1 MSAYCIKVSEPGDF
15 LTSVFKQ
22 EQYMSIFLAAHV
34 LLVSVLNPC
43 FLLHAHFF
51 CAPRKNIDWKTAFY
65 SFCYFRMLLFIEL
78 LNPSLL
84 CSTLRSAVTATLT
97 LQISPHATGQCLF
110 LYSCCL
116 HWMYIDWKIRFYN
129 TCCLLMLPFLPFS
142 NSFVCSTAEQ
152 SIQLFARV
160 TGHSLFLESRCLQ
173 LYIYVCLCEYSC
185 SHLS

>member
-1 MSAYCIKVSEPGDF
+1 MSAYCIKVFEHGDF

-51 CAPRKNIDWKTAFY
+51 CAPQKNIDWKTAFY

-78 LNPSLL
+78 LIPSLL
-84 CSTLRSAVTATLT
+84 CSTLRSALTATLT

-116 HWMYIDWKIRFYN
+116 HWMSLNATSNFLQILEKTTLEAWQITEEEHLGASAVSFMVLFTQVWFPMSR
-129 TCCLLMLPFLPFS
+129 LLL
-142 NSFVCSTAEQ
+142 
-152 SIQLFARV
+152 
-160 TGHSLFLESRCLQ
+160 
-173 LYIYVCLCEYSC
+173 
-185 SHLS
+185 

>member
-1 MSAYCIKVSEPGDF
+1 MSAYCIKVSEHGDF

-51 CAPRKNIDWKTAFY
+51 CAPRKNIDWKTVFY

-84 CSTLRSAVTATLT
+84 CSTLRSAFYSNPNIANLSTRHRLVPIFIFMLFTLDV
-97 LQISPHATGQCLF
+97 
-110 LYSCCL
+110 Y
-116 HWMYIDWKIRFYN
+116 
-129 TCCLLMLPFLPFS
+129 
-142 NSFVCSTAEQ
+142 
-152 SIQLFARV
+152 
-160 TGHSLFLESRCLQ
+160 
-173 LYIYVCLCEYSC
+173 
-185 SHLS
+185 

>member
-1 MSAYCIKVSEPGDF
+1 MSAYCIKGSEHGDF

-84 CSTLRSAVTATLT
+84 CSTLHSAVTATLT
-97 LQISPHATGQCLF
+97 LQISPHATG
-110 LYSCCL
+110 
-116 HWMYIDWKIRFYN
+116 
-129 TCCLLMLPFLPFS
+129 
-142 NSFVCSTAEQ
+142 
-152 SIQLFARV
+152 
-160 TGHSLFLESRCLQ
+160 
-173 LYIYVCLCEYSC
+173 
-185 SHLS
+185 

>member
-1 MSAYCIKVSEPGDF
+1 MSAYCIKVSEHGDF

-110 LYSCCL
+110 LYSYCL

-129 TCCLLMLPFLPFS
+129 TCCLLMLHHVRFPFPPRGQNRSDNPQLSPCVG
-142 NSFVCSTAEQ
+142 SFFLLKNLHQ
-152 SIQLFARV
+152 SPNHMNHQKI
-160 TGHSLFLESRCLQ
+160 
-173 LYIYVCLCEYSC
+173 
-185 SHLS
+185 

>member
-1 MSAYCIKVSEPGDF
+1 MSAYCIKVSEHGDF

-84 CSTLRSAVTATLT
+84 CSTLSCKHQIFQRPLLFHFSVLPPRSCD
-97 LQISPHATGQCLF
+97 H
-110 LYSCCL
+110 
-116 HWMYIDWKIRFYN
+116 
-129 TCCLLMLPFLPFS
+129 
-142 NSFVCSTAEQ
+142 
-152 SIQLFARV
+152 
-160 TGHSLFLESRCLQ
+160 
-173 LYIYVCLCEYSC
+173 
-185 SHLS
+185 